1 MMMISPVTKSYYY
14 ALPNKFFESIQA
26 LTPMIASDLPEMKYL
41 IEKYKIGLTCKPEN
55 VQEIYNCVMRMHNDQ
70 ALYKSCK
77 ENLKAAKAELCW
89 ENEKRI
95 LMKAYRKV
103 L

>member
-1 MMMISPVTKSYYY
+1 M
-14 ALPNKFFESIQA
+14 
-26 LTPMIASDLPEMKYL
+26 
-41 IEKYKIGLTCKPEN
+41 CKPEN